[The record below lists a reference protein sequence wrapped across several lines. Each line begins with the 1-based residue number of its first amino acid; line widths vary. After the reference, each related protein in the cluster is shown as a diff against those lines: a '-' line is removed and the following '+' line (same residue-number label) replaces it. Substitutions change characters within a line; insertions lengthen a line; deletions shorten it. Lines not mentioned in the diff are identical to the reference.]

1 MKAEREVARGDR
13 ERIGNERSGRKC
25 GKQQSGELSVIR
37 KEEGAGD
44 RGIIRTRKF
53 LSWTH
58 CLRRNTEWEWVWVC
72 F

>member
-53 LSWTH
+53 PSWTH